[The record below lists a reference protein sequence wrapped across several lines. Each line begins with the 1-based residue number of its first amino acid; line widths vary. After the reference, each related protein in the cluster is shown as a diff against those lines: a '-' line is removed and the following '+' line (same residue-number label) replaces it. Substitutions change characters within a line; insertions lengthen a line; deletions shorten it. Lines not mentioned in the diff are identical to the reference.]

1 MIAARHFF
9 GMFFVFAIIFVW
21 SSVVMDAQ
29 ALRGMPALPGTKTVS
44 PLAEARVPPLP
55 EIEWTVEQR
64 AVSELYSETGDLG
77 NALSTMLRVPELA
90 EVVYPFLKYTSYD
103 STLDPRHRE
112 LLILRVAWLA
122 QNAYIW
128 TDHAQAAQEAG
139 LNGADIHRVALGPDA
154 DWDDTSEKLLLQFA
168 DELFRNSSVTDA
180 TWTTLSEQFDLY
192 NMMDAVMTV
201 AEFTTLSMLFNS
213 LGVQPDSGATHRLP
227 SDVRYSVVVP
237 EREPPLTRPRIAPAE
252 GDSLRVV
259 RTIARHPEIFR
270 TWGGNTSFVN
280 RLSSLTPHDR
290 ELLILRIGWN
300 CQAEYEWAKHV
311 GTVGRARD
319 HGLEPRWIAEGP
331 ESPRWEPWQVHL
343 LTATDELYRDA
354 VISDNTWKELSS
366 LYNTHQMM
374 SIVMTV
380 GTYRFVSMA
389 LNAFGV
395 QLLPDDERFPVF

>member
-1 MIAARHFF
+1 MTVSRTFL
-9 GMFFVFAIIFVW
+9 GMFFLFTIIFVR
-21 SSVVMDAQ
+21 SLVVTDAQ
-29 ALRGMPALPGTKTVS
+29 TVNGIPSPPGSRSVS
-44 PLAEARVPPLP
+44 PLAEVRVPPLSGT
-55 EIEWTVEQR
+55 EWTTEQR
-64 AVSELYSETGDLG
+64 VVSELYAKTGNLG
-77 NALSTMLRVPELA
+77 NAFSTMLRVPELA

-122 QNAYIW
+122 QNSYIW
-128 TDHAQAAQEAG
+128 ADHAQAAQEVG
-139 LNGADIHRVALGPDA
+139 LNAGDIHRIALGPAA
-154 DWDDTSEKLLLQFA
+154 DWDDAFDKLLLQFA
-168 DELFRNSSVTDA
+168 DELFRNSSVTDS
-180 TWTTLSEQFDLY
+180 TWTTLSKKFDLY

-213 LGVQPDSGATHRLP
+213 LGVQPDFGDTYRLP
-227 SDVRYSVVVP
+227 SDVRYRVVVP
-237 EREPPLTRPRIAPAE
+237 EREPPLTRPRIEPEE
-252 GDSLRVV
+252 GTNLRVV
-259 RTIARHPEIFR
+259 RTIARHPEVFR

-280 RLSSLTPHDR
+280 RLSPLTPHDR

-331 ESPRWEPWQVHL
+331 ESPRWEPWQVQL
-343 LTATDELYRDA
+343 LTAADELYRDA
-354 VISDNTWKELSS
+354 VISDKTWEDLSS

-389 LNAFGV
+389 LNTFGV